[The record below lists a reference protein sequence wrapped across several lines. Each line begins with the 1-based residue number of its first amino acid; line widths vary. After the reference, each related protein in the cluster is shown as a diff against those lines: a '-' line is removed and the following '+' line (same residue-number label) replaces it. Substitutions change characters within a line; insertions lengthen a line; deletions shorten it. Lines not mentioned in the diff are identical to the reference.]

1 MFYTKKLI
9 PSIKQSL
16 FLNILLTCVF
26 NRIGLNFLSPQIIQT
41 IQMLR
46 KTVPHHH
53 HLPSASELFRNAG
66 TLKLQTHWNSL
77 IKWYK
82 CLQWAPALRNCSFQ
96 WVGTYIYHSGY
107 HQISHLGLSNCFI
120 IKQYSISVWRLKII
134 MKFQWLKS
142 VKPIWYTTSSN
153 KTWSK
158 LNDFLITIILI
169 EIPNQTLFHY

>member
-1 MFYTKKLI
+1 MSTMIRDSLVVINLTI
-9 PSIKQSL
+9 PLKGCFSQKIDTIHQQSL

-26 NRIGLNFLSPQIIQT
+26 NRIGLNFLYPQIIQT

-53 HLPSASELFRNAG
+53 HLLSTSELFRNADA
-66 TLKLQTHWNSL
+66 LMLQAHWNSL

-107 HQISHLGLSNCFI
+107 HQISHLGLSNWFI
-120 IKQYSISVWRLKII
+120 IKQY
-134 MKFQWLKS
+134 
-142 VKPIWYTTSSN
+142 
-153 KTWSK
+153 
-158 LNDFLITIILI
+158 
-169 EIPNQTLFHY
+169 

>member
-26 NRIGLNFLSPQIIQT
+26 NRIGLDFLSPQIIQT

-82 CLQWAPALRNCSFQ
+82 YLQALMSTCTAELQLPMGR
-96 WVGTYIYHSGY
+96 YIYLSFWLPSNITIASLLNNIKYLCEGWK
-107 HQISHLGLSNCFI
+107 SLWSSNDWSLSNPFDMQHHPT
-120 IKQYSISVWRLKII
+120 KLEVSW
-134 MKFQWLKS
+134 MTFWL
-142 VKPIWYTTSSN
+142 
-153 KTWSK
+153 
-158 LNDFLITIILI
+158 
-169 EIPNQTLFHY
+169 Q

>member
-1 MFYTKKLI
+1 M
-9 PSIKQSL
+9 
-16 FLNILLTCVF
+16 TCVF

-53 HLPSASELFRNAG
+53 HLLSTSELFRNAG
-66 TLKLQTHWNSL
+66 ALMLQTHWNSL

-82 CLQWAPALRNCSFQ
+82 GLQALMSTCTAELQLPMGRYLSF
-96 WVGTYIYHSGY
+96 W
-107 HQISHLGLSNCFI
+107 LPSNITFGIIKFFI

-142 VKPIWYTTSSN
+142 NKPIWYATSSN